1 MRSIDVKFA
10 LKIGCF
16 IAFLKLRYG
25 GDIPLRRRHSVTE
38 GTFDNLGD
46 CRLMVK
52 VNDRDFSV
60 MKNILFVYI
69 KKNLE
74 EKILSIMC
82 SCAILT
88 GVTEGTKKGP

>member
-1 MRSIDVKFA
+1 MVTYEKHRC
-10 LKIGCF
+10 KICIENWLF
-16 IAFLKLRYG
+16 YCVFKIA
-25 GDIPLRRRHSVTE
+25 LRRGHSVTE

-46 CRLMVK
+46 CSLMEK